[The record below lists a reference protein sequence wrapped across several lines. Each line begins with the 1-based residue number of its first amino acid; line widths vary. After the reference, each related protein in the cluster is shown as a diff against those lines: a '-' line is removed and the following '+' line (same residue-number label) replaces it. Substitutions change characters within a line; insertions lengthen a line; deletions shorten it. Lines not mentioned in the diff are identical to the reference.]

1 MYCKKC
7 GAKLKATDKYC
18 SQCASPVE
26 EDGVGEAQDSD
37 FLLDENAQPLRPKSY
52 SERIADGTLQGA
64 SVTEPEQLNS
74 VRFGTDEGLEDHEIL
89 YPGEQF
95 DRMKLYDDRLY
106 RDSFVDKPE
115 EGGHALLTTVL
126 ILLLIVV
133 LSAAFLIGYFIFRK
147 SSNDPSTA
155 QTTVISGEEA
165 DAQDQ
170 EGVVVIVSDDADSA
184 KSTEASDAAAG
195 DAQDAGDAADAAAQP
210 DQTAAGETAATEKET
225 QAPAPV
231 SAGPDMAHLEE
242 ILATQSTAQTA
253 SVYVYDLLGGK
264 EYAGTNSGEKMF
276 TSATLSVPILYT
288 AAAMLDGGQLTLN
301 DQITYVNSIGGRGEA
316 NPESRDGKPYPLS
329 YYLTTMLKYSDNNCM
344 NCLIDR
350 ISLAQINDVCHNAG
364 YESVDVQRSIV
375 ADVTDGKENYVS
387 ARDLALMVK
396 ELYNG
401 KFKIIG
407 RDFMTQFFRVDEGD
421 EGRTVLGNAAV
432 IPENAVFLN
441 QNGRGDTRYSEVAV
455 VADETHAYVIALMLR
470 GDYGFTYEDAA
481 VQASAYVYES
491 LTP

>member
-26 EDGVGEAQDSD
+26 EGGVGEAQDSD
-37 FLLDENAQPLRPKSY
+37 FLLDDNEQPLRPKSY
-52 SERIADGTLQGA
+52 TERVADGTLQGA
-64 SVTEPEQLNS
+64 SVTDPEQLNA
-74 VRFGTDEGLEDHEIL
+74 VRFGADKGLKDDEIL

-95 DRMKLYDDRLY
+95 DRMKLYDERLY

-115 EGGHALLTTVL
+115 EGGHALLITVL

-133 LSAAFLIGYFIFRK
+133 LAAAFLIGYFLLRK
-147 SSNDPSTA
+147 STNDPSSV
-155 QTTVISGEEA
+155 QTTVISDQDDGN
-165 DAQDQ
+165 AQSQD
-170 EGVVVIVSDDADSA
+170 GVVIIVSDDADTQE
-184 KSTEASDAAAG
+184 K
-195 DAQDAGDAADAAAQP
+195 
-210 DQTAAGETAATEKET
+210 QTETAAQAAASQTEQNGQTAQTEKTQET
-225 QAPAPV
+225 QAQTQEQTQQD
-231 SAGPDMAHLEE
+231 SGSGPDIARLEE
-242 ILATQSTAQTA
+242 ILTSGSTAQA
-253 SVYVYDLLGGK
+253 VSVYVYDLLHSR
-264 EYAGTNSGEKMF
+264 EYAGTSSDEKMF

-350 ISLAQINDVCHNAG
+350 ISLAQINNVCHNAG

-375 ADVTDGKENYVS
+375 ADVTDGKENYIS

-407 RDFMTQFFRVDEGD
+407 RDFMTQYFRLDESD
-421 EGRTVLGNAAV
+421 EGRTVLGSTSS
-432 IPENAVFLN
+432 IPGNAVFLN

-455 VADETHAYVIALMLR
+455 VADDTHAYVIALMLR
-470 GDYGFTYEDAA
+470 GDYGFTYEQGAA
-481 VQASAYVYES
+481 DASAYVYES
-491 LTP
+491 LTQ